1 MLDFRNL
8 NTLWASVLAETLN
21 RLGVTTAIICPGSR
35 SAPLAIAFAQHP
47 QIEAIPVLDE
57 RSASFFALGLAKRSH
72 TSVVLVC
79 TSGTAGANFYPAVI
93 EASESRVP
101 LLVLTADRPPELRD
115 CNAGQAIDQQKLF
128 GHYPNHA
135 EELATPAVERLAYL
149 RQRLMQA
156 WRQTQ
161 YPAAGVVHLN
171 VPLRDP
177 LAPLVND
184 RPKGI
189 GQPAIQAL
197 AADFPADFFDHL
209 ADVAAGPAALSFG
222 ERLSGLP
229 TGYPRGVIIAGID
242 YPREPIGDCQSIAQL
257 SQTLGYPVLAEGLSP
272 VRHHAALQ
280 PYLVSTYDLILRQP
294 DLADRLQPEVVIR
307 VGAMPTSKLL
317 REWLDRAQPRQW
329 VIDPTSRSL
338 DPLHG
343 RTVPVG
349 LPIGPFA
356 AAVAASCP
364 QPAARTAY
372 LNDWLTADAH
382 TRDRITQT
390 FQAEPALI
398 ESKIAWTLADCL
410 PVGTPV
416 VVANSMPV
424 RDVEWFWRPTDRQYA
439 LLCNRGANG
448 IDGTLSTALGIAH
461 GGPPTVLL
469 TGDLSLLHDTNG
481 FLLRPQLRGHLTI
494 VLVNNNGGGIFGMLP
509 IAQFDPPFEDFFATP
524 QSVKFEMLCRAYGV
538 DYQRV
543 NNWEALRA
551 QLAGLPSAGIRVL
564 EVRTDRRTDA
574 AWRKAHL
581 GQFAAVNESSESA
594 EA

>member
-8 NTLWASVLAETLN
+8 NTLWASVLVETLS

-47 QIEAIPVLDE
+47 HIEAIPILDE
-57 RSASFFALGLAKRSH
+57 RSASFFALGHAKRTH
-72 TSVVLVC
+72 TPVVLVC

-93 EASESRVP
+93 EAHESRVP

-149 RQRLMQA
+149 RQRLLQA

-177 LAPLVND
+177 LAP
-184 RPKGI
+184 I
-189 GQPAIQAL
+189 GQPEILAL
-197 AADFPADFFDHL
+197 AADWPADFFDHL
-209 ADVAAGPAALSFG
+209 ADVAAGPAAMLAST
-222 ERLSGLP
+222 SGLP
-229 TGYPRGVIIAGID
+229 LDNPRGVIIAGID
-242 YPREPIGDCQSIAQL
+242 HPRDPIGDCQAIARL

-272 VRHHAALQ
+272 VRHHAGLQ

-294 DLADRLQPEVVIR
+294 ELAAALRPEVVIR
-307 VGAMPTSKLL
+307 IGAMPTSKLL
-317 REWLDRAQPRQW
+317 REWLDRTQPRQW
-329 VIDPTSRSL
+329 VIDPTARSL

-349 LPIGPFA
+349 LPIGSFA
-356 AAVAASCP
+356 AAVAAAAE
-364 QPAARTAY
+364 PADQRVDRPAY
-372 LNDWLTADAH
+372 RHQWLAADAH
-382 TRDRITQT
+382 TRARISQT
-390 FQAEPALI
+390 FEAEPRLI

-410 PVGTPV
+410 PIGTAV
-416 VVANSMPV
+416 FVANSMPV
-424 RDVEWFWRPTDRQYA
+424 RDVEWFWQASDRRYQ

-461 GGPPTVLL
+461 SMAQGKAQGKAQSGPPTVLL

-481 FLLRPQLRGHLTI
+481 FLIGPQLRGHLTI
-494 VLVNNNGGGIFGMLP
+494 VLVNNHGGGIFGMLP

-524 QSVKFEMLCRAYGV
+524 QSVDFEPLCRAYGV
-538 DYQRV
+538 EYQRV
-543 NNWEALRA
+543 EDWDGLRSALSEW
-551 QLAGLPSAGIRVL
+551 PNTGIRVL
-564 EVRTDRRTDA
+564 EVRTDRQSDA

-581 GQFAAVNESSESA
+581 GQFAAGR
-594 EA
+594 

>member
-8 NTLWASVLAETLN
+8 NTLWASVLVETLS
-21 RLGVTTAIICPGSR
+21 RLGVTTAVICPGSR
-35 SAPLAIAFAQHP
+35 SAPLTVAFAQHP
-47 QIEAIPVLDE
+47 HINAIPILDE

-72 TSVVLVC
+72 HPVVLVC

-93 EASESRVP
+93 EAYESRVP

-115 CNAGQAIDQQKLF
+115 CNAGQAIDQHKLF

-135 EELATPAVERLAYL
+135 EELATPAEERLAYL
-149 RQRLMQA
+149 RQRIMQA

-171 VPLRDP
+171 VPLREP
-177 LAPLVND
+177 LAP
-184 RPKGI
+184 I
-189 GQPAIQAL
+189 GQPEILAL
-197 AADFPADFFDHL
+197 AAEFPADFFDHL
-209 ADVAAGPAALSFG
+209 ADVIAGPAALSLG
-222 ERLSGLP
+222 EPLTGLP
-229 TGYPRGVIIAGID
+229 LGNPRGVIIAGID
-242 YPREPIGDCQSIAQL
+242 HPREPIGYSQSIAQL
-257 SQTLGYPVLAEGLSP
+257 SQILGYPVLAEGLSP

-294 DLADRLQPEVVIR
+294 DLATQLQPEVVIR
-307 VGAMPTSKLL
+307 IGAMPTSKVL
-317 REWLDRAQPRQW
+317 REWLDRVQPRQW
-329 VIDPTSRSL
+329 VIDPTARSL

-356 AAVAASCP
+356 TAVAASCA

-372 LNDWLTADAH
+372 LNQWLTADAH

-390 FQAEPALI
+390 FQAESALI

-439 LLCNRGANG
+439 LLGNRGANG
-448 IDGTLSTALGIAH
+448 IDGTLSTALGVAH
-461 GGPPTVLL
+461 GGQPTVLL

-481 FLLRPQLRGHLTI
+481 FLIGPQLRGHLTI

-509 IAQFDPPFEDFFATP
+509 MAQFDPPFEEFFATP
-524 QSVKFEMLCRAYGV
+524 QSVEFELLCRAYGV
-538 DYQRV
+538 AYQRV
-543 NNWEALRA
+543 TDWEGLRL
-551 QLAGLPSAGIRVL
+551 QLQVLPSAGIRVL
-564 EVRTDRRTDA
+564 EVRTDRHTDA
-574 AWRKAHL
+574 AWRKTHL
-581 GQFAAVNESSESA
+581 GQFAAPRQSNKSA
-594 EA
+594 SVGG